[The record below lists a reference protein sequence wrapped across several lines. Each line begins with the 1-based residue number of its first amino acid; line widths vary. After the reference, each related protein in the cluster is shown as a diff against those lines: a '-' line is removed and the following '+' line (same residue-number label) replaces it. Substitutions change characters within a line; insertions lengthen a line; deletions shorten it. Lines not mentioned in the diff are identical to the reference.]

1 MLVILRTYKRIKIWF
16 ALVFA
21 FSTSNI
27 VSRLPEE
34 FGDKAATSAIIQSRP
49 MMWLRRFGPQGTQ
62 RQRRWRLA
70 ELTAG

>member
-1 MLVILRTYKRIKIWF
+1 MGFFDELKDK
-16 ALVFA
+16 A
-21 FSTSNI
+21 
-27 VSRLPEE
+27 EE

-49 MMWLRRFGPQGTQ
+49 MTWLRRFGPQGTQ

>member
-1 MLVILRTYKRIKIWF
+1 MIFRPHKRIKIWF

-27 VSRLPEE
+27 VSRLPEK
-34 FGDKAATSAIIQSRP
+34 FGDKAVTSAIIQSRP
-49 MMWLRRFGPQGTQ
+49 MTWLRRFGPQGTQ
-62 RQRRWRLA
+62 RQRQWRLA